1 MVNFQVSLSKS
12 PQGEILVNGNYVSGN
27 DPIVVERVVLKEFD
41 AGGNLVG
48 RSTHRTNATIDPA
61 PGATLLVVKTPFGA
75 NVKTARATAFYFA
88 VDKTEQSGIL
98 NL

>member
-1 MVNFQVSLSKS
+1 MVNFDLSLSKS
-12 PQGEILVNGNYVSGN
+12 PQGEILVNGVYVSGN
-27 DPIVVERVVLKEFD
+27 DPIVVERVVINEFD

-48 RSTHRTNATIDPA
+48 ASTHRTNTTIDPVPA
-61 PGATLLVVKTPFGA
+61 STLLVVKTPFGA

-88 VDKTEQSGIL
+88 IDRSKQSGIL